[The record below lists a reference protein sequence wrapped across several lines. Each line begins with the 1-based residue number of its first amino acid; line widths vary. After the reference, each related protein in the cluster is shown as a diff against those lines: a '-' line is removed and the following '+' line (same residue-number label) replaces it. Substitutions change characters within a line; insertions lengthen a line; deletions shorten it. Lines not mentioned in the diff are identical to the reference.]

1 MSTNWTIKSAVFV
14 LALGV
19 SALGISTLRGTADEK
34 PAQAPSPEEIAKA
47 MAEAARPGPEHAKLD
62 RLAGKWTYTGKCW
75 MMPDQPP
82 MEMKGTAERK
92 WILGGKFLEERMTG
106 TGFGDAKFESFGL
119 LGYDKGTKKY
129 TWTFACNMGTGASNG
144 VGVEDAEGKLV
155 YTATCFCP
163 LEQKEITA
171 RDEIRFEGKD
181 KVILESFKIENGKPI
196 KMMEITAV
204 RQK

>member
-1 MSTNWTIKSAVFV
+1 MSTKWTIKSTLFV

-19 SALGISTLRGTADEK
+19 LTVSTLAFRSNADEK
-34 PAQAPSPEEIAKA
+34 SKTAPSPEEIAKA
-47 MAEAARPGPEHAKLD
+47 MAEAAKPGPEHAKLD

-82 MEMKGTAERK
+82 MEMKGTVQRK
-92 WILGGKFLEERMTG
+92 WILGGKFLEERISG
-106 TGFGDAKFESFGL
+106 TGFGDGKFESFGL
-119 LGYDKGTKKY
+119 FGYDKGTKKY

-144 VGVEDAEGKLV
+144 VGAEDAEGKLV
-155 YTATCFCP
+155 YHATCFCP
-163 LEQKEITA
+163 MEQKVITA

-181 KVILESFKIENGKPI
+181 KVVLESFKIENGKDV
-196 KMMEITAV
+196 KMMEIVAV